1 MADDLS
7 QTVISLHEIARQIE
21 REIGVGELS
30 EDIRKCADR
39 LNVLISPYS
48 IKEKNLQIKK
58 LINNIERVEKIL
70 QKQKKSQK

>member
-48 IKEKNLQIKK
+48 IKEKNSK
-58 LINNIERVEKIL
+58 
-70 QKQKKSQK
+70 

>member
-1 MADDLS
+1 MYLQVEILKKKLEEADW
-7 QTVISLHEIARQIE
+7 TN
-21 REIGVGELS
+21 REL
-30 EDIRKCADR
+30 KH
-39 LNVLISPYS
+39 S